1 MNIAFIGGGVMAEAL
16 ISGLLGKNVVEARGI
31 MVSDIDQT
39 RSQALAQRYQVQCA
53 EDNRSASKDCDIVVL
68 AIKPQSLS
76 EVLAEL
82 KGQLKGKQLVLSI
95 VAGASIRTIIEGLGH
110 ESVVRVM
117 PNIPVQVGE
126 GVSIW
131 AAAAATNQT
140 QREKARNILAA
151 LGTEIYASDE
161 KYIDMATAVSGSGP
175 AYIFLVIEALIE
187 AAVKIGLPQRLAR
200 ELVLQTVLGSA
211 RLAQVSGKHPAE
223 LRNMVTSPGGTTAE
237 GLLRLEAGG
246 MRAVLAQAIIA
257 AYDKARALTEGDKR

>member
-1 MNIAFIGGGVMAEAL
+1 MKIAFIGGGVMAEAL
-16 ISGLLGKNVVEARGI
+16 ISGLLGKNVVEAREI
-31 MVSDIDQT
+31 VVSDIDQA

-53 EDNRSASKDCDIVVL
+53 EDNRSASKGCDIVVL

-95 VAGASIRTIIEGLGH
+95 VAGASIRTISEGLGH

-117 PNIPVQVGE
+117 PNIAVQVGE

-131 AAAAATNQT
+131 TATAAKAK
-140 QREKARNILAA
+140 REKAKNILAA

-187 AAVKIGLPQRLAR
+187 AAVKIGLPLGLAR
-200 ELVLQTVLGSA
+200 EIVLQTVLGSA

-257 AYDKARALTEGDKR
+257 AYDKARALTEESKR